1 MPRRIGSSIS
11 SGSDAQPIIR
21 AGRRKSAAPL
31 NFTLGHRL
39 DHITSPTQIRNAFLL
54 LWASFA
60 ISLIDS
66 VFTLFVPGF
75 SEEELG
81 FFRWLMFPLF
91 FVGFAASAYV
101 IYCASR
107 RKKWARVVLLL
118 LTMFAGVLLFAWPS
132 DWDNEACW
140 STLVTTGC
148 LIMDTV
154 AVIWLFSG
162 EGAKWFSAQRP

>member
-1 MPRRIGSSIS
+1 M
-11 SGSDAQPIIR
+11 DALYLYDEL
-21 AGRRKSAAPL
+21 GR
-31 NFTLGHRL
+31 RL

-75 SEEELG
+75 CEEELG
-81 FFRWLMFPLF
+81 FFWWLMFPLF

-132 DWDNEACW
+132 EWDNETWW
-140 STLVTTGC
+140 STLVAAGC

-162 EGAKWFSAQRP
+162 EGAKWFSAQRS